1 MKKQILLLG
10 SILALCGC
18 SKSIEHHYFS
28 YGYFDT
34 YVDIKIF
41 EGEEQNL
48 QELRAILRKYS
59 KITDNYLATD
69 LKNIYTINNTNQPSY
84 SNRKDLLLIL
94 VFALGLCKALH

>member
-1 MKKQILLLG
+1 MKKQIFLLG

-34 YVDIKIF
+34 YVDIKLF

-48 QELRAILRKYS
+48 QELQAILSKYS
-59 KITDNYLATD
+59 KNVITTFRNLRQ
-69 LKNIYTINNTNQPSY
+69 LQVK
-84 SNRKDLLLIL
+84 
-94 VFALGLCKALH
+94 